1 MPPSSCDFLPSSCDC
16 LPYQVSGSE
25 RLRVQLEAKVA
36 SEALMRRQ
44 LVELSAWLRT
54 LPPRVGSALAKP
66 AADQGGAG
74 AQGGASARR
83 PGTDAS
89 TRASIVA
96 AISQQVEAQ
105 LATLERQREE
115 RDAQAS

>member
-1 MPPSSCDFLPSSCDC
+1 M
-16 LPYQVSGSE
+16 SGSE

-74 AQGGASARR
+74 AQGGASSASARR

-115 RDAQAS
+115 RDAQVSVVDCLLIAS

>member
-1 MPPSSCDFLPSSCDC
+1 MPASSCEC
-16 LPYQVSGSE
+16 LPPQVSGSE
-25 RLRVQLEAKVA
+25 RLRVQLEAKSA

-54 LPPRVGSALAKP
+54 LPPRVGAALAKP
-66 AADQGGAG
+66 ATDPVGAG
-74 AQGGASARR
+74 AQSGASSASARR

-89 TRASIVA
+89 TRTSIVA

-115 RDAQAS
+115 RDVQVSVVAS

>member
-1 MPPSSCDFLPSSCDC
+1 MPASSYNC
-16 LPYQVSGSE
+16 LPPQVSGSE
-25 RLRVQLEAKVA
+25 RLRVQLEAKSA

-54 LPPRVGSALAKP
+54 LPPRVGAALAKP
-66 AADQGGAG
+66 ATDPVG
-74 AQGGASARR
+74 AQGGASSASARR

-89 TRASIVA
+89 TRTSIVA

-115 RDAQAS
+115 RDVQVSVVAS

>member
-1 MPPSSCDFLPSSCDC
+1 M
-16 LPYQVSGSE
+16 SGSE

-66 AADQGGAG
+66 ATDQGGAG
-74 AQGGASARR
+74 AQGGLDRQRR
-83 PGTDAS
+83 QWLVAGLG
-89 TRASIVA
+89 RLIVA
-96 AISQQVEAQ
+96 AAGPIGWVGSGLVE
-105 LATLERQREE
+105 
-115 RDAQAS
+115 QA

>member
-1 MPPSSCDFLPSSCDC
+1 M
-16 LPYQVSGSE
+16 SGSE

-66 AADQGGAG
+66 ATDQGGAG
-74 AQGGASARR
+74 AQGGAQGSASARR

-115 RDAQAS
+115 RDAQVSVVDCLLIAS